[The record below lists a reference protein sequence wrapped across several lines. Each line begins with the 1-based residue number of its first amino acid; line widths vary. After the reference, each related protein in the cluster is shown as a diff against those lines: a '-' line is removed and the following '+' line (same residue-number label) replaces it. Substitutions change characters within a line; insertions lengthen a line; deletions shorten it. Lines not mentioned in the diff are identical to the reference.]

1 MKTHP
6 QCVECFERQAS
17 DACLMA
23 GVSTELYKQIMERV
37 REKIKSFPE
46 DHPPVEMAGD
56 IHELVRSLAGV
67 EDPYA
72 KIKEESN
79 QVSRAAFPLL
89 RELVQQTSEPFLTA
103 VKIAIAGN
111 VIDFGAF
118 SADQMQQSQVINK
131 IESIAAEPLIGNP
144 VDELY
149 EAVKSAHK
157 ILFIGDNAGECF
169 FDYLLLEQLPLSK
182 VVYAVR
188 GGPVLNDATL
198 EDAQKAGIPDI
209 CHVQDTGDQT
219 PGVVPERSSQQF
231 NETFT
236 NSDLVIAKG
245 QGNYESLS
253 EYNDRTYAFLTKVKC
268 NVIAHNIGFDKGSN
282 VIRITQPE
290 RCVRNSSESSL
301 DENSWLLVGSE

>member
-23 GVSTELYKQIMERV
+23 DVSTELYKQIMESV
-37 REKIKSFPE
+37 RRKIKNFPS
-46 DHPPVEMAGD
+46 DHPPVEMASD

-72 KIKEESN
+72 KIKEKSN
-79 QVSRAAFPLL
+79 KVSRAAFPPL
-89 RELVQQTSEPFLTA
+89 RELIKQSSEPFLTA
-103 VKIAIAGN
+103 VKTAIAGN

-118 SADQMQQSQVINK
+118 SADQMRQSRIIDK
-131 IESIAAEPLIGNP
+131 IENMAEEPLIG
-144 VDELY
+144 DTAEELHK
-149 EAVKSAHK
+149 AVNSSEQ

-188 GGPVLNDATL
+188 GGPVLNDATIK
-198 EDAQKAGIPDI
+198 DAQEAGIPEI
-209 CHVQDTGDQT
+209 CQVQDTGDQT
-219 PGVVPERSSQQF
+219 PGVVLERSSQQF
-231 NETFT
+231 IRTLK

-253 EYNDRTYAFLTKVKC
+253 EYSDRTYAFLTKVKC
-268 NVIAHNIGFDKGSN
+268 DVIAQDIGFEKGSN
-282 VIRITQPE
+282 VIRINWPDEWIT
-290 RCVRNSSESSL
+290 NSNKSEL
-301 DENSWLLVGSE
+301 TEVIK